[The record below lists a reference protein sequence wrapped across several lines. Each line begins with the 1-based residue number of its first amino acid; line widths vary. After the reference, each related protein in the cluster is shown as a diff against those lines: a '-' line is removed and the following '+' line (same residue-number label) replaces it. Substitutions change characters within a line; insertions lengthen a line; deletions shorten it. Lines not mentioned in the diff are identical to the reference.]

1 MQRIL
6 ILCLLVC
13 YQGVSMQHAQA
24 QQNIILL
31 IADDVSPEYFGFYS
45 TTTDTATMP
54 NIRSLAAKGITFSKV
69 WASPVCS
76 PTRAGIFTGRHSFR
90 TGVGAV
96 IGIAPFTQRRL
107 LDASTTRHTNPNS
120 EINFER
126 GMM

>member
-1 MQRIL
+1 
-6 ILCLLVC
+6 
-13 YQGVSMQHAQA
+13 MQHAQA

>member
-13 YQGVSMQHAQA
+13 FQGVSMQHAQA

-45 TTTDTATMP
+45 TTTDTATTP

-90 TGVGAV
+90 TGVGALLALPHLPKDV
-96 IGIAPFTQRRL
+96 YWMQAQQGTQ
-107 LDASTTRHTNPNS
+107 TRTAKLIWAG
-120 EINFER
+120 E
-126 GMM
+126 